1 MSARQNTNLRAEWT
15 HFVELTT
22 IWTNA
27 IFDDVFADI
36 ALDGKLESII
46 IVGTIVLGVILGASS
61 HFFFIAHFVSN
72 AGFFVGNSLRELI
85 MHRPAELIDK
95 LIALHSVLGA
105 ELSADFAV
113 HPRINAS
120 LDSFTRKNKRIFLF
134 FDADLSTELVL
145 KLDSRLNHLE
155 SPFETTNNDIL
166 WNFISA
172 SFNHRDTRI
181 FTGNYEVEIRRGTL
195 FLGKDAFGMIDPEGG
210 GLEMIVKSKEQAG
223 GPLNQFSTLGYKFS
237 TATKIL
243 YQDRMVRVE
252 SLSEY
257 SGTDEA
263 N

>member
-1 MSARQNTNLRAEWT
+1 MSARQNTNLRTEWT
-15 HFVELTT
+15 HFVELTA
-22 IWTNA
+22 IWTDA

-72 AGFFVGNSLRELI
+72 AGFFVGNSLRELV

-113 HPRINAS
+113 HPRVNAS
-120 LDSFTRKNKRIFLF
+120 LDFFTRKNKRIFLF
-134 FDADLSTELVL
+134 FDANLSTELVL
-145 KLDSRLNHLE
+145 KLNSRLNHLE
-155 SPFETTNNDIL
+155 SPFETANNDIL

-195 FLGKDAFGMIDPEGG
+195 FLGKEGLIFAINTTNAKTGNWTVKRHARKHKSARG
-210 GLEMIVKSKEQAG
+210 GDHCNNIW
-223 GPLNQFSTLGYKFS
+223 
-237 TATKIL
+237 TKAWIH
-243 YQDRMVRVE
+243 R
-252 SLSEY
+252 
-257 SGTDEA
+257 
-263 N
+263 